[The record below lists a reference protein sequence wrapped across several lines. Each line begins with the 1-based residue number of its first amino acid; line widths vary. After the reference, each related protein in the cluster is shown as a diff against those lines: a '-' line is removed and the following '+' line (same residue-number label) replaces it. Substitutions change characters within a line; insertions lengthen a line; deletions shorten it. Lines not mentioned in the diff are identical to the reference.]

1 MSVGRSPFV
10 VTTKIY
16 IRHADARKIYT
27 EAVDIGALLEA
38 GEMRVP
44 VTLDATPEIAL
55 EEAGVPGAHCPVE
68 PDVDVSDTPQ
78 ESENSGYVSEGE
90 LVIPKLVAEAVKPA
104 SLRVYH
110 QVFVL
115 PNNEQP
121 TLCQYD
127 CAFPRLGTAGP

>member
-10 VTTKIY
+10 VTTKSY

-38 GEMRVP
+38 VEMRVP
-44 VTLDATPEIAL
+44 VTLDATPEIAV
-55 EEAGVPGAHCPVE
+55 EESGVPGVHCPVE
-68 PDVDVSDTPQ
+68 PDVDMSDAPQ
-78 ESENSGYVSEGE
+78 ESENSGHVSEGE
-90 LVIPKLVAEAVKPA
+90 LVIPKLGAEAVKPV

-110 QVFVL
+110 QVFVF

-127 CAFPRLGTAGP
+127 CAFSMLGTAEP